1 VAQFEHLWFE
11 FWDVFRNGV
20 AHIHYPLVGVVIAL
34 LAGLIVRGI
43 FNLFI
48 VAALAVVVQV
58 VAEAAIPAVMNKAPL
73 VFPPM
78 THAFFQYAL
87 ALYAGYFVV
96 ILAIYIVRLLF
107 VSVSV

>member
-1 VAQFEHLWFE
+1 MTQVQHWWFV
-11 FWDVFRNGV
+11 FWDIFRNGI
-20 AHIHYPLVGVVIAL
+20 AHMHYPLVGAVIAL

-43 FNLFI
+43 FNLFV
-48 VAALAVVVQV
+48 VAALAVVLEV

-78 THAFFQYAL
+78 NHAFFQYAL

-96 ILAIYIVRLLF
+96 ILAIYVARILF
-107 VSVSV
+107 ASVSI